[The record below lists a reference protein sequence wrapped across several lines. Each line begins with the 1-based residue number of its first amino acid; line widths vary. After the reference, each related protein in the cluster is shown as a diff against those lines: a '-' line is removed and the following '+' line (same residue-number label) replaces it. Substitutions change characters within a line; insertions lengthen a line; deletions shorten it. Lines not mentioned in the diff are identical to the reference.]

1 MKHSRLARWILSI
14 IAAPII
20 LWSGYWAT
28 AAYAFEQGVHLAV
41 REARK
46 SGVSA
51 RFQEISVRGYPT
63 QFEMGVSD
71 ISVGVENTL
80 TWETQKA
87 VLHTASF
94 KPNEIS
100 LDLSETHQIN
110 GSFGA
115 TTIVTKQAKL
125 SVLFR
130 PSWLIP
136 LGKIALQ
143 AEDMAIDHADGFK
156 ANLGSI
162 FAIVT
167 SYADPNEAYNL
178 AAELENISLG
188 NLWPHLP
195 PAYQSV
201 QAFRLNSDVLF
212 DAAWDRTAMS
222 RGVPALQKIVLNEIR
237 FDFGDA
243 NISATGQLTHEPSF
257 GPTGQINLSVQGWQ
271 SLFELAKS
279 LGYVAPNLEDMFFTL
294 LTDLTAQTGSSDTIT
309 LPLTLQNG
317 RVSYGALTF
326 GTLPKGR

>member
-1 MKHSRLARWILSI
+1 MKHSRRARWILGI
-14 IAAPII
+14 TAAPLII
-20 LWSGYWAT
+20 WSGYWAA
-28 AAYAFEQGVHLAV
+28 AAYAFEQGAHLAA
-41 REARK
+41 REAHK

-51 RFQEISVRGYPT
+51 QFQDISVQGYPT
-63 QFEMGVSD
+63 EFEVGISD

-115 TTIVTKQAKL
+115 TTIATKQAEL
-125 SVLFR
+125 SILVR

-136 LGKIALQ
+136 LGKIALK
-143 AEDMAIDHADGFK
+143 AEDMAIEHADGFK
-156 ANLGSI
+156 ANLGSV
-162 FAIVT
+162 FATVT
-167 SYADPNEAYNL
+167 SYADPKEAYNL
-178 AAELENISLG
+178 AAELDNISLG
-188 NLWPHLP
+188 RLLPELP
-195 PAYQSV
+195 PAYHSV
-201 QAFRLNSDVLF
+201 QALRFNSDVLF
-212 DAAWDRTAMS
+212 DAAWDRKAMS
-222 RGVPALQKIVLNEIR
+222 RGLPALQKTVLNEIR

-243 NISATGQLTHEPSF
+243 NISATGQLTHEAAF
-257 GPTGQINLSVQGWQ
+257 GPTGQINLTVQGWQ

-309 LPLTLQNG
+309 LPVTLQNG

>member
-1 MKHSRLARWILSI
+1 MKHYRLARWILSI

-28 AAYAFEQGVHLAV
+28 AAYAFEQGVHLAL
-41 REARK
+41 REAHN

-51 RFQEISVRGYPT
+51 QFQEISVQGYPAE
-63 QFEMGVSD
+63 FEMDVSG

-167 SYADPNEAYNL
+167 SYSDPNEAYNL

-222 RGVPALQKIVLNEIR
+222 RGLPALQKIVLNEIR

-257 GPTGQINLSVQGWQ
+257 GPTGQINLTVQGWQ
-271 SLFELAKS
+271 SLFELATS

-294 LTDLTAQTGSSDTIT
+294 LTNLTAQTGSSDTIT